1 MFPSFHATAARR
13 SAAKSTGNP
22 AADPDVQLKSIRVFS
37 FRKKT
42 TPSLISNAD
51 IIDVFY

>member
-22 AADPDVQLKSIRVFS
+22 AADPDVQLKIDS
-37 FRKKT
+37 
-42 TPSLISNAD
+42 SLFFQKENNA
-51 IIDVFY
+51 ILNF